1 VTSGEG
7 LELLASAN
15 EVELEDVQSLPDDR
29 GVPIDE
35 VGISGLRLPVR
46 IAGRGTADQPTVAE
60 LAMSVDLEA
69 SAKGTHM
76 SRFVEVMA
84 ECLEPIDA
92 IALGEIAFELRRRL
106 QSNRASI
113 AMEFPYFV
121 YRAAP
126 VTGRTAPVEYEG
138 RLRAEAAET
147 VSLTVGAR
155 VPIASLCPCSKEIS
169 DYGAHNQRG
178 YVAIE
183 VGCRVDAPIW
193 IDDLIEIAEAAG
205 SAPLYAV
212 LKRPDE
218 RFVTMQA
225 YENPAFVE
233 DIARDVAV
241 ALRGDAR
248 VEWFQITV
256 TNLES
261 IHVHNAVATIRGR
274 R

>member
-7 LELLASAN
+7 LELLVPAD
-15 EVELEDVQSLPDDR
+15 EVELQDVQSLPDDR

-46 IAGRGTADQPTVAE
+46 IAGKGTADQPTVAE

-76 SRFVEVMA
+76 SRFVEVVA
-84 ECLEPIDA
+84 ESSGAIDA
-92 IALGEIAFELRRRL
+92 IVLGEIALELRRRL

-113 AMEFPYFV
+113 TLEFPYFLD
-121 YRAAP
+121 RAAP

-138 RLRAEAAET
+138 RL
-147 VSLTVGAR
+147 G
-155 VPIASLCPCSKEIS
+155 
-169 DYGAHNQRG
+169 
-178 YVAIE
+178 
-183 VGCRVDAPIW
+183 
-193 IDDLIEIAEAAG
+193 AEAAG

-233 DIARDVAV
+233 DIARDVAL
-241 ALRGDAR
+241 ALRDDAR
-248 VEWFQITV
+248 VQRFQVTV